1 MAKSFLEEL
10 TSYRVKVEKEG
21 REIVNVPGIIA
32 LPVALLAPKASIV
45 GAIAAPLLGCNIH
58 LENEEGKTVDV
69 GGEVKKAAET
79 VAEAA
84 EETARSIK
92 AEIDRVWDD
101 LSADDPEGC
110 PEGEENAEEAQP
122 EEAQPGEEAQ
132 EAEEAQKAEEAQTAE
147 SGEAPEACNEDILQ
161 ELQNR
166 EDDGV
171 PTIRI
176 HPEEDG
182 KE

>member
-1 MAKSFLEEL
+1 MKSILEEVAG
-10 TSYRVKVEKEG
+10 YRLKVERDGKE
-21 REIVNVPGIIA
+21 IINVPGILA
-32 LPVALLAPKASIV
+32 LPGVLIAPKMSLVGTVAAS
-45 GAIAAPLLGCNIH
+45 LLGCNIH

-110 PEGEENAEEAQP
+110 PEGEENAEETQP

-132 EAEEAQKAEEAQTAE
+132 EAEEAQPAE

>member
-1 MAKSFLEEL
+1 MKSILEEVAG
-10 TSYRVKVEKEG
+10 YRLKVERDGKE
-21 REIVNVPGIIA
+21 IINVPGILA
-32 LPVALLAPKASIV
+32 LPGVLIAPKMSLVGTVAAS
-45 GAIAAPLLGCNIH
+45 LLGCNIH

-132 EAEEAQKAEEAQTAE
+132 KAEEAQPAE
-147 SGEAPEACNEDILQ
+147 SGEACNEDILQ

-176 HPEEDG
+176 DPEDAG

>member
-1 MAKSFLEEL
+1 MKSILEEVAG
-10 TSYRVKVEKEG
+10 YRLKVERDGKE
-21 REIVNVPGIIA
+21 IINVPGILA
-32 LPVALLAPKASIV
+32 LPGVLIAPKMSLVGTVAAS
-45 GAIAAPLLGCNIH
+45 LLGCNIH

-122 EEAQPGEEAQ
+122 EEAQPAEEAQ
-132 EAEEAQKAEEAQTAE
+132 EAEEARPAE
-147 SGEAPEACNEDILQ
+147 SGEACNEDILQ

-176 HPEEDG
+176 DPEDAG

>member
-1 MAKSFLEEL
+1 MKSILEEVAG
-10 TSYRVKVEKEG
+10 YRLKVERDGKE
-21 REIVNVPGIIA
+21 IINVPGILA
-32 LPVALLAPKASIV
+32 LPGVLIAPKMSLVGTVAAS
-45 GAIAAPLLGCNIH
+45 LLGCNIH

-132 EAEEAQKAEEAQTAE
+132 EAEEAQPAE

>member
-58 LENEEGKTVDV
+58 LENGDGKEIDVGKTVKD
-69 GGEVKKAAET
+69 AADT
-79 VAEAA
+79 VMDTAA
-84 EETARSIK
+84 TAARSMKEEIEK
-92 AEIDRVWDD
+92 AWDA

-110 PEGEENAEEAQP
+110 PEGEENAEE
-122 EEAQPGEEAQ
+122 E
-132 EAEEAQKAEEAQTAE
+132 
-147 SGEAPEACNEDILQ
+147 EAPEQPAPKE
-161 ELQNR
+161 E
-166 EDDGV
+166 V
-171 PTIRI
+171 PTI
-176 HPEEDG
+176 HVNPEDSEE
-182 KE
+182 K

>member
-1 MAKSFLEEL
+1 MKSILEEVAG
-10 TSYRVKVEKEG
+10 YRLKVERDGKE
-21 REIVNVPGIIA
+21 IINVPGILA
-32 LPVALLAPKASIV
+32 LPGVLIAPKMSLVGTVAAS
-45 GAIAAPLLGCNIH
+45 LLGCNIH

-122 EEAQPGEEAQ
+122 EEAQGAKEAQ
-132 EAEEAQKAEEAQTAE
+132 EAEEAQPAE

>member
-1 MAKSFLEEL
+1 MKSILEEVAG
-10 TSYRVKVEKEG
+10 YRLKVERDGKE
-21 REIVNVPGIIA
+21 IINVPGILA
-32 LPVALLAPKASIV
+32 LPGVLIAPKMSLVGTVAAS
-45 GAIAAPLLGCNIH
+45 LLGCNIH

-92 AEIDRVWDD
+92 AEIDRVWDN

-122 EEAQPGEEAQ
+122 EEAQPGEEAK
-132 EAEEAQKAEEAQTAE
+132 EAEEAQPAE
-147 SGEAPEACNEDILQ
+147 SGEAPEACNEDILE

>member
-1 MAKSFLEEL
+1 MKSILEEVAG
-10 TSYRVKVEKEG
+10 YRLKVERDGKE
-21 REIVNVPGIIA
+21 IINVPGILA
-32 LPVALLAPKASIV
+32 LPGVLIAPKMSLVGTVAAS
-45 GAIAAPLLGCNIH
+45 LLGCNIH

-122 EEAQPGEEAQ
+122 EEAQPGEEAK
-132 EAEEAQKAEEAQTAE
+132 EAEEAQPAK

>member
-1 MAKSFLEEL
+1 MKSILEEVAG
-10 TSYRVKVEKEG
+10 YRLKVERDGKE
-21 REIVNVPGIIA
+21 IINVPGILA
-32 LPVALLAPKASIV
+32 LPGVLIAPKMSLVGTVAAS
-45 GAIAAPLLGCNIH
+45 LLGCNIH

-122 EEAQPGEEAQ
+122 EEAQPAEEAQ

-147 SGEAPEACNEDILQ
+147 SGEAPEACNEDILE

>member
-1 MAKSFLEEL
+1 MKSILEEVAG
-10 TSYRVKVEKEG
+10 YRLKVERDGKE
-21 REIVNVPGIIA
+21 IINVPGILA
-32 LPVALLAPKASIV
+32 LPGVLIAPKMSLVGTVAAS
-45 GAIAAPLLGCNIH
+45 LLGCNIH

-122 EEAQPGEEAQ
+122 EEAQPGEEAK
-132 EAEEAQKAEEAQTAE
+132 EAEEAQPAE
-147 SGEAPEACNEDILQ
+147 SGEAPEACNEDILE

>member
-1 MAKSFLEEL
+1 MKSILEEVAG
-10 TSYRVKVEKEG
+10 YRLKVERDGKE
-21 REIVNVPGIIA
+21 IINVPGILA
-32 LPVALLAPKASIV
+32 LPGVLIAPKMSLVGTVAAS
-45 GAIAAPLLGCNIH
+45 LLGCNIH

-92 AEIDRVWDD
+92 AGIDRVWDD

-122 EEAQPGEEAQ
+122 EEAQPAEEAQ
-132 EAEEAQKAEEAQTAE
+132 EAEEAQKAEEAQPAE
-147 SGEAPEACNEDILQ
+147 SGETPEACNEDILQ

-176 HPEEDG
+176 DPEDAG

>member
-1 MAKSFLEEL
+1 MKSILEEVAG
-10 TSYRVKVEKEG
+10 YRLKVERDGKE
-21 REIVNVPGIIA
+21 IINVPGILA
-32 LPVALLAPKASIV
+32 LPGVLIAPKMSLVGTVAAS
-45 GAIAAPLLGCNIH
+45 LLGCNIH

-122 EEAQPGEEAQ
+122 EEAQGAKEAQ
-132 EAEEAQKAEEAQTAE
+132 EAEEAQPAK

>member
-1 MAKSFLEEL
+1 MKSILEEVAG
-10 TSYRVKVEKEG
+10 YRLKVERDGKE
-21 REIVNVPGIIA
+21 IINVPGILA
-32 LPVALLAPKASIV
+32 LPGVLIAPKMSLVGTVAAS
-45 GAIAAPLLGCNIH
+45 LLGCNIH

-122 EEAQPGEEAQ
+122 EEAQPGEEAK
-132 EAEEAQKAEEAQTAE
+132 EAEEAQPAE
-147 SGEAPEACNEDILQ
+147 SGEAPEACNEDILE

-176 HPEEDG
+176 HPEEDE

>member
-1 MAKSFLEEL
+1 MKRILEEVAG
-10 TSYRVKVEKEG
+10 YRLKVERDGKE
-21 REIVNVPGIIA
+21 IINVPGILA
-32 LPVALLAPKASIV
+32 LPGVLIAPKMSLVGTVAAS
-45 GAIAAPLLGCNIH
+45 LLGCNIH

-122 EEAQPGEEAQ
+122 EEAQPEEAQPAEEAQ
-132 EAEEAQKAEEAQTAE
+132 EAEEAQPAE